1 METLHLVTRAFC
13 TACILGGITLRL
25 LEGTSSRGCIKAIV
39 GLYILVVVIRALQ
52 NAGGPAGTAMAAAA
66 LPNAAAIVS
75 VGAPNYKDA
84 VLAQSCTALE
94 QTVEQALQEQGIRVI
109 VRLELSGGSS
119 GVRVETAHVQNAA
132 LSDRETIREYL
143 CSALQAETVVFENEG

>member
-66 LPNAAAIVS
+66 LPNAATVS
-75 VGAPNYKDA
+75 VSAPNYEDA
-84 VLAQSCTALE
+84 VLHQSCAALE

-119 GVRVETAHVQNAA
+119 GVRVETARVQNAA
-132 LSDRETIREYL
+132 PSDREAIEEYL